1 MFFLNLKN
9 ALPGFTR
16 SEHKIA
22 FYLSNNF
29 QNARGLTS
37 YELAEKINVG
47 QSTIV
52 RFSQKLGYKTFN
64 DMYDDLMKAGEEEK
78 DFSAVDP
85 KEETYQTNE
94 KIYQNHLKNIKE
106 TLQYNSNDTF
116 DAIVDHITAA
126 KKIFC
131 CGAQSTFCIAKILS
145 NRLAE
150 YGLETFCEIDPFESY
165 ACINKMSKGDVAI
178 FISSCGE
185 SNCVLDIVKLARKK
199 KLTIISITGMQDNS
213 MKRYS
218 DYHLGC
224 PESVIYTNTRAL
236 VNNCSQLF
244 IVDCIC
250 MNVWKRKPDIYSKNL
265 ATFDEYIRPVF
276 GGVAQKNNDTS
287 TQ

>member
-9 ALPGFTR
+9 AMPTFTR

-29 QNARGLTS
+29 QNAKTLTS

-64 DMYDDLMKAGEEEK
+64 DMQEDLMNAEEEQK
-78 DFSAVDP
+78 DFSSVNVD
-85 KEETYQTNE
+85 EETYQTNE
-94 KIYQNHLKNIKE
+94 KIYRNHVENIKE
-106 TLQYNSNDTF
+106 ILQYNSNETF
-116 DAIVDHITAA
+116 DIIAEHIARA

-131 CGAQSTFCIAKILS
+131 CGAQSSLCIAKILS

-150 YGLETFCEIDPFESY
+150 YGIQTFCDVDSFESY
-165 ACINKMSKGDVAI
+165 AYINNMEKGDVAI
-178 FISSCGE
+178 FISASGE
-185 SNCVLDIVKLARKK
+185 SVCVLDVLKLAKQK
-199 KLTIISITGMQDNS
+199 EVTIISITGMQDNS
-213 MKRYS
+213 MKKLS
-218 DYHLGC
+218 DYHLVC
-224 PESVIYTNTRAL
+224 SESVIYTNTRAL

-244 IVDCIC
+244 LVDCIC
-250 MNVWKRKPDIYSKNL
+250 MNVWKKNPDVYSKNL

-276 GGVAQKNNDTS
+276 GGLVKKEYYE
-287 TQ
+287 